1 MVAAR
6 MVLLPL
12 GNGSDVPPLGKKFRE
27 YPPRHNPLWGP
38 SVEHVSNLILIDRD
52 SRRRASI
59 SHALSVSNIHVEPFE
74 NIEEL
79 TLAWPRSGVIMI
91 HDEAGSIG
99 ELIEK
104 MAAANEWYPIIAFC
118 EVPAPRQI
126 VQAVLDGAID
136 YVRWPIGI
144 EDLNGALARA
154 IDMSEAA
161 GNTKLREVMARSRL
175 ERLTRREREV
185 LDGVASGLSN
195 RLIGE
200 KLAISPRT
208 VEIHRANMLNKL
220 GANHTSEAIR
230 IAIEAALVN

>member
-1 MVAAR
+1 M
-6 MVLLPL
+6 
-12 GNGSDVPPLGKKFRE
+12 
-27 YPPRHNPLWGP
+27 
-38 SVEHVSNLILIDRD
+38 EHVSNLILVDRD

-59 SHALSVSNIHVEPFE
+59 SHALAASSIHVEPFE

-79 TLAWPRSGVIMI
+79 AMAWPRSGVVMI
-91 HDEAGSIG
+91 HDDAGSIG
-99 ELIEK
+99 DLIER
-104 MAAANEWYPIIAFC
+104 MAAAGEWYPIIAFS
-118 EVPAPRQI
+118 EEPLPRQI
-126 VQAVLDGAID
+126 VRAVLDGAVD
-136 YVRWPIGI
+136 YVSWPISA
-144 EDLNGALARA
+144 EELNGALAHA
-154 IDMSEAA
+154 IDSSEAA

-175 ERLTRREREV
+175 DRLTKREREV

-230 IAIEAALVN
+230 IAIEASLVN

>member
-1 MVAAR
+1 
-6 MVLLPL
+6 
-12 GNGSDVPPLGKKFRE
+12 
-27 YPPRHNPLWGP
+27 
-38 SVEHVSNLILIDRD
+38 VEHVSNLILIDRD

-59 SHALSVSNIHVEPFE
+59 SHALAASSIHVEPFE
-74 NIEEL
+74 HIEEL
-79 TLAWPRSGVIMI
+79 AMAWPRSGVVMI
-91 HDEAGSIG
+91 HDDAGTIA

-104 MAAANEWYPIIAFC
+104 MATASEWYPIIAFC
-118 EVPAPRQI
+118 EAPAPRQI
-126 VQAVLDGAID
+126 VQAVLDGAVD
-136 YVRWPIGI
+136 YVGWPIGV
-144 EDLNGALARA
+144 EELNAALARA
-154 IDMSEAA
+154 IDTSDAV

-175 ERLTRREREV
+175 DRLTKREREV